1 MARPLGFTSAEL
13 IAVTAVIGLLFT
25 AAMTSG
31 AWWRTSALR
40 AGAEELKALLNAAR
54 QLAVAENTSVCVAG
68 AGAGVQFLRGGCTG
82 SAWTGPGSQAGG
94 IIPLA
99 SQVSI
104 TASSPVVFTYLGAA
118 VPAGSY
124 TIVDARGDASVRV
137 VVAASGRIAVVP

>member
-1 MARPLGFTSAEL
+1 M
-13 IAVTAVIGLLFT
+13 VAVIGVLLT
-25 AAMTSG
+25 AALASG
-31 AWWRTSALR
+31 AWWRTSSLA
-40 AGAEELKALLNAAR
+40 AGAEELKALLNTAR

-68 AGAGVQFLRGGCTG
+68 AGAAVRFLLGGCTG
-82 SAWTGPGSQAGG
+82 SAWSGPGSRAGG

-99 SQVSI
+99 SNVSI

-137 VVAASGRIAVVP
+137 VVAASGRIAVAR